1 MKNINSFGKPEKIML
16 GTSIL
21 CFAAGVLVIAF
32 GREWTIIG
40 ILMILIHGLLLMRI
54 ISIQADSID
63 RIVKEREDYMQQQ
76 RKENLSRKVSYLKE
90 EIQETHRKM
99 NMQKELEGQKGLE
112 ELEELEV
119 LEEQKELQA

>member
-1 MKNINSFGKPEKIML
+1 MKNIHSFGKPEKIML
-16 GTSIL
+16 GTAVT
-21 CFAAGVLVIAF
+21 CFAAGVFAIAF

-40 ILMILIHGLLLMRI
+40 ILMIL
-54 ISIQADSID
+54 IQADSID

>member
-16 GTSIL
+16 GTAVT
-21 CFAAGVLVIAF
+21 CFAAGVFAIAF